1 MADQAGD
8 RRADRAMPRSAGPD
22 SAGARRLGPLL
33 GLASAVGL
41 AVAALC
47 LHATASAPRSGAGP
61 LVTYWVL
68 LALAAGVGGC
78 TLAVKYRVRQ
88 EERPRISPR
97 EERVTKLT
105 VFGVFAICA
114 ATVISLIVIGSG
126 RPTGTDPP
134 ATPPPTAPPLPS
146 APPVQIP
153 VTVKGHPSHPF
164 DLLPYLLSLL
174 ALLLAGILALV
185 VYLVLRYLPRLRV
198 SPSGIVSTPPPAEA
212 DETRLAEAVSAGRLA
227 LSGDDSRAAVIA
239 CYAAMEESL
248 AANGLGRQLSD
259 SPADLLDRAAGAGL
273 LTGRAPA
280 VLADLFREARF
291 SSHPMGPE
299 HLQRA
304 RAALDEIGGALRE
317 HQARAEAAADAWLAA
332 EDEPSRQSEQDKQQ
346 DKQREAVTR

>member
-8 RRADRAMPRSAGPD
+8 RRADRAMPRSA
-22 SAGARRLGPLL
+22 SARQLGPFL
-33 GLASAVGL
+33 GLVSAVGL

-47 LHATASAPRSGAGP
+47 LHATAGAPRSGAGP
-61 LVTYWVL
+61 LVGYWVL

-88 EERPRISPR
+88 EERPGISPR

-126 RPTGTDPP
+126 RPTGVDPP
-134 ATPPPTAPPLPS
+134 RATPTVTPPPAPTPTPS
-146 APPVQIP
+146 PVRLGP
-153 VTVKGHPSHPF
+153 RGHPGHPIN
-164 DLLPYLLSLL
+164 LMPYLL
-174 ALLLAGILALV
+174 ALLGLLVAGILVLV
-185 VYLVLRYLPRLRV
+185 IRLVLRYLSGLRV
-198 SPSGIVSTPPPAEA
+198 GPSGIVSAPPSAEA

-227 LSGDDSRAAVIA
+227 LGGDDSRAAVIA
-239 CYAAMEESL
+239 CYAAMEASL
-248 AANGLGRQLSD
+248 AANGVGRQLSD

-299 HLQRA
+299 HQRRA
-304 RAALDEIGGALRE
+304 RAALDEIGEALRE
-317 HQARAEAAADAWLAA
+317 QQARAEAAADAWLAA
-332 EDEPSRQSEQDKQQ
+332 ADEHPQRQDQQPQAVSR
-346 DKQREAVTR
+346 